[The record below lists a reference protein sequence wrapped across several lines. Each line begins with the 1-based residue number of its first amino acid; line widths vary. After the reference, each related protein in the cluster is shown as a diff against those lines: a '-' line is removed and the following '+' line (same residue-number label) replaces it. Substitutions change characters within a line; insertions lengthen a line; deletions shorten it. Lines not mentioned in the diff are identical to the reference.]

1 MVYATIGARDLAEA
15 LVFYD
20 AVMATIGWRR
30 HADFPTSS
38 AYSLDGSGEGFTL
51 WVCRPFDGGTA
62 SAGNGA
68 MIGFP
73 APSQEAVEAFYTTAL
88 RLGGRDEGA
97 PGLRLHYGPQVYVA
111 YVRDLSGNKL
121 SMVHSGG

>member
-38 AYSLDGSGEGFTL
+38 AYSLDGSC
-51 WVCRPFDGGTA
+51 VCITVRRCMSLMFAIYRVTSCRWYIA
-62 SAGNGA
+62 
-68 MIGFP
+68 
-73 APSQEAVEAFYTTAL
+73 AVEL
-88 RLGGRDEGA
+88 
-97 PGLRLHYGPQVYVA
+97 
-111 YVRDLSGNKL
+111 LSIFP
-121 SMVHSGG
+121 S